1 MMCASI
7 YGMQQIHVT
16 QLKDSE
22 IIIQYKY
29 IHIYIYNINI
39 YIFILYCYNNT
50 IEIIIEIYQIYN
62 KQLPYT

>member
-29 IHIYIYNINI
+29 IHIYIV
-39 YIFILYCYNNT
+39 L
-50 IEIIIEIYQIYN
+50 
-62 KQLPYT
+62 L